1 MGFFVCSAQ
10 IGHYFRCVVAGD
22 RLDGEGEEVR
32 DGGREWDVSSAA
44 RAGELPAAAARPDDA
59 AHAASQRRYVATM

>member
-1 MGFFVCSAQ
+1 MLFCVFSSNQ
-10 IGHYFRCVVAGD
+10 SSNTIVVAGD

-59 AHAASQRRYVATM
+59 THAASQRRYVATM